1 MPRGKPK
8 GQRTDLNQVAAGT
21 TEYGERQQMEEGM
34 AQVPVRAPS
43 GPPPGG
49 AGGGMTLP
57 DDVPMPL
64 DQSAMPAEPIQAGL
78 STGPGRGPESLAAT
92 PADQSLQMELRAL
105 YAQYPTKD
113 LQRLIGLL
121 GRQ

>member
-1 MPRGKPK
+1 VPRGKPQ

-21 TEYGERQQMEEGM
+21 TEYGDRQATEEGM
-34 AQVPVRAPS
+34 AQVPVANPS
-43 GPPPGG
+43 G
-49 AGGGMTLP
+49 GGGFPTPDSVPNPGDASALP
-57 DDVPMPL
+57 G
-64 DQSAMPAEPIQAGL
+64 EPIQAGL
-78 STGPGRGPESLAAT
+78 SMGPGGGPETVAAQGS
-92 PADQSLQMELRAL
+92 DQTIALELRAL